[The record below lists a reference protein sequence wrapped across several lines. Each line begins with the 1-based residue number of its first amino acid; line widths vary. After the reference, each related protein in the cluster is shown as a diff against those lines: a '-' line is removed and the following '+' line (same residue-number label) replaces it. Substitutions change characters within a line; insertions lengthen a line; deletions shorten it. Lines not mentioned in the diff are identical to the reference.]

1 MYCINKKKYVLPFMN
16 MKITCMYLL
25 IGYHAFHWKKCLHIH
40 TYLLIFPKIDK
51 LFTNQN
57 SYNTSNIIFMTQFA
71 IFNFYTRD

>member
-1 MYCINKKKYVLPFMN
+1 MYCIPKKKYVLPFMN

-25 IGYHAFHWKKCLHIH
+25 GYHAFQWKKCLHIH

-57 SYNTSNIIFMTQFA
+57 LHNTSNITFMTQFA